1 MKKYICLLLVALLVL
16 SLCACGK
23 ANTGDTSAA
32 TSAPAAA
39 APTTEAPSAP
49 SETPVSEESLVD
61 DPAWD
66 QLDALGKVTTEN
78 GVFYVTMTV
87 PAEMV
92 GTETTQASLDAEA
105 GGNYTSA
112 KLNDD
117 GSVTYKM
124 TKKQHKAMMD
134 EFTKTIEEGLQE
146 MVDSPDYAFTKIIHN
161 ADYTSFDAHLSTNE
175 VGMTEGFMSFVFYM
189 YGGFYSLF
197 SGKEIDNVAVN
208 FYAPDG
214 SLISTVNSSEMG
226 NLD

>member
-1 MKKYICLLLVALLVL
+1 MKRFVCLLLVVLMVL

-23 ANTGDTSAA
+23 ANTNEPVDPTATPAVEATPAA
-32 TSAPAAA
+32 EAPAA
-39 APTTEAPSAP
+39 P
-49 SETPVSEESLVD
+49 SEAPVSEESLVD

-66 QLDALGKVTTEN
+66 QLEALGKVTTEN

-87 PAEMV
+87 PADMV

-105 GGNYTSA
+105 GENYTSA

-134 EFTKTIEEGLQE
+134 EFTKAIEEGLQE
-146 MVDSPDYAFTKIIHN
+146 MVDSPDYAFTKITHN
-161 ADYTSFDAHLSTNE
+161 ADYTSFDAYLSTNE
-175 VGMTEGFMSFVFYM
+175 VGMTEGFMTLAFYM

-197 SGKEIDNVAVN
+197 SGKATDNVAVN

-214 SLISTVNSSEMG
+214 NLISTANSSEMG
-226 NLD
+226 N